1 MSRPRHRWTKGA
13 AYSRITVR
21 FARHRGREGGRLT
34 QLALRG
40 GKPAVSR
47 DLRVRW
53 PVIGAEE
60 REAALQV
67 LDSGV
72 LCGSRAPQ
80 VRALEDE
87 FARFVGAKF
96 CLATNSGTA
105 ALHMAVTAAGIEPG
119 DEVIT
124 SAFTYPSTALA
135 ILQHNAVP
143 TFADIDPVT
152 FNIEPGGIEER
163 ITSRT
168 RAIMPVHIHG
178 LPCDMDAINAIA
190 RQRDLVVIEDA
201 AQAHGATYRSR
212 MAGALG
218 DMAGFSLNATKNL
231 PCGEGGLFVTSNER
245 LLGRAASLRILGQS
259 RDEVPLDPDHPLDS
273 QGDSEFS
280 GMGFMYLTQEIPAAL
295 ARIQLRRLAQSNA
308 NAAANALLLTS
319 RLSALPGV
327 LPPHCPADRT
337 HVYHKYRVR
346 LDPRA
351 MGLSVDPRLAR
362 DRVMAALR
370 AEGVEVSL
378 WLDRPVPEMKI
389 FQARTG
395 YGGGCPWTCHGS
407 DVRYGVGEF
416 PRTTALLADSFV
428 VGSQSYPLFPQP
440 RALMEQYAD
449 GFEKVIPRM
458 TELLGSG
465 AS

>member
-105 ALHMAVTAAGIEPG
+105 ALHMAVAAAGIEPG
-119 DEVIT
+119 DQVIT
-124 SAFTYPSTALA
+124 SAFTYPATALA
-135 ILQHNAVP
+135 ILHHNAVP
-143 TFADIDPVT
+143 TFADIDPVS
-152 FNIEPGGIEER
+152 FNLDPGGIEER

-178 LPCDMDAINAIA
+178 LPCDMDAICAIA
-190 RQRDLVVIEDA
+190 RRHGLLVIEDA
-201 AQAHGATYRSR
+201 AQAHGAAYRSR
-212 MAGALG
+212 PVGTLG

-231 PCGEGGLFVTSNER
+231 PCGEGGLFVTDNER
-245 LLGRAASLRILGQS
+245 LLARATSFRILGQT
-259 RDEVPLDPDHPLDS
+259 RDEVPLDPAHPLDS
-273 QGDSEFS
+273 AGDSEFA
-280 GMGFMYLTQEIPAAL
+280 GMGFMYLTQELPAAI
-295 ARIQLRRLAQSNA
+295 ARVQLRRLEGFNA
-308 NAAANALLLTS
+308 NAAANASLLTS
-319 RLSALPGV
+319 RLETLPGV
-327 LPPHCPADRT
+327 IPPRCPADRT
-337 HVYHKYRVR
+337 HGYHK
-346 LDPRA
+346 
-351 MGLSVDPRLAR
+351 
-362 DRVMAALR
+362 
-370 AEGVEVSL
+370 
-378 WLDRPVPEMKI
+378 
-389 FQARTG
+389 
-395 YGGGCPWTCHGS
+395 
-407 DVRYGVGEF
+407 
-416 PRTTALLADSFV
+416 
-428 VGSQSYPLFPQP
+428 
-440 RALMEQYAD
+440 
-449 GFEKVIPRM
+449 
-458 TELLGSG
+458 
-465 AS
+465 